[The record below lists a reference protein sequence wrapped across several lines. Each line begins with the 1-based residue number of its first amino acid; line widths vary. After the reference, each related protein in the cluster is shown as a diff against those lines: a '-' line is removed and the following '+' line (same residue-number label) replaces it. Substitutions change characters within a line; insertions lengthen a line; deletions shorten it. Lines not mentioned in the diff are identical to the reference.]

1 MYSTEGNIDVNNIL
15 KLIIIMWKLTS
26 FFLNKI
32 ELYNF

>member
-1 MYSTEGNIDVNNIL
+1 MYSTEGNIDVNIL

-32 ELYNF
+32 ESYNF